1 MRERS
6 WFAKG
11 TMLDTPDS
19 KSKSKPSMT
28 ALPKG
33 RLAFE
38 PDLTGPKIDQ
48 RLLAALTAEVESVKP
63 PSV

>member
-1 MRERS
+1 
-6 WFAKG
+6 
-11 TMLDTPDS
+11 MLETVDS

-33 RLAFE
+33 RLTFE
-38 PDLTGPKIDQ
+38 PGWTGPNMAQ
-48 RLLAALTAEVESVKP
+48 MLFAALIAVWESGNP